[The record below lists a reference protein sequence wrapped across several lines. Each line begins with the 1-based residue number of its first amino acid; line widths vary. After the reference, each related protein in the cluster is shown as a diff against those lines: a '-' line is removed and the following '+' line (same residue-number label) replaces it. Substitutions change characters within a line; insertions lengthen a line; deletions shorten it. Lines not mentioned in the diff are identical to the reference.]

1 MKKPFQKLLKNQYLI
16 NYRTE
21 MSEKARQA
29 MIDRIIAGAKQ
40 RLRGERL

>member
-16 NYRTE
+16 NYRTD

-29 MIDRIIAGAKQ
+29 MQDRIIAGARR
-40 RLRGERL
+40 RLRGEKL

>member
-16 NYRTE
+16 NYRTD

>member
-16 NYRTE
+16 NYRTD

-29 MIDRIIAGAKQ
+29 MLDRIIAGARR
-40 RLRGERL
+40 RLRGEKI